1 MKYLIGFAV
10 IVIAVVL
17 AAGLLLAPLTTNME
31 AQSERARAARIAE
44 ETRLEQAR
52 AETVT
57 AQADAFGLKTM
68 AMLPWGLLILG
79 GVFVGSLLV
88 ILVFR
93 PSERT
98 VNTRGQ
104 MPLAIGQRP
113 VCFLQG
119 PNESPEQF
127 MTRVMRQVDAPELR
141 ELVHIAGRKESRWDS

>member
-1 MKYLIGFAV
+1 MKALLIFAV
-10 IVIAVVL
+10 IVIAVAL
-17 AAGLLLAPLTTNME
+17 AAGVLLTPLTTNME
-31 AQSERARAARIAE
+31 AQAEPARAARIAE

-52 AETVT
+52 AATVT

-98 VNTRGQ
+98 VNTLGQ
-104 MPLAIGQRP
+104 MPPAIGQRP
-113 VCFLQG
+113 VYFVQG
-119 PNESPEQF
+119 PNESPEAF
-127 MTRVMRQVDAPELR
+127 MMRVAMQVRQIEAPERLAR
-141 ELVHIAGRKESRWDS
+141 